1 MPAPMAPTVPVVG
14 YDRDAN
20 RYLSITNRCTLR
32 CAFCPKFRGSWTLD
46 GLDLRLSREPT
57 VDEIVAAAG
66 EPARYE
72 EIVFGGLGE
81 PTLRLYD
88 LMAAAL
94 RLHGRGARIR
104 LQTDGLASLVYGR
117 DVTPDLE
124 AGIDALSVSLN
135 AQDEQT
141 YNRYC
146 RPMLPGAYRAML
158 DFVARARE
166 FVPDILLTA
175 IPGLDDVDMAAC
187 ERLAGELGVKFGPRG
202 HDEMNCRQ

>member
-1 MPAPMAPTVPVVG
+1 M
-14 YDRDAN
+14 
-20 RYLSITNRCTLR
+20 
-32 CAFCPKFRGSWTLD
+32 
-46 GLDLRLSREPT
+46 
-57 VDEIVAAAG
+57 DEIVAAAG

-124 AGIDALSVSLN
+124 GGIDALSVSLN

-166 FVPDILLTA
+166 FVPDIVLTA
-175 IPGLDDVDMAAC
+175 TPGLDDVDMAAC
-187 ERLAGELGVKFGPRG
+187 ERLAGELGVKFGTRG